1 MTETKKKVHCK
12 KEKQM
17 TKIEVL
23 RNELLSYG
31 PPCLQHDRGHAWA
44 HCICG
49 DTTLETTLEAYAQAV
64 RDEEW
69 AASRAVQDCDGIEGI
84 GKIGVCTLCPA
95 RGTRYCP

>member
-17 TKIEVL
+17 TKTEVL

-44 HCICG
+44 TCICG
-49 DTTLETTLEAYAQAV
+49 DTTLETTLESYAQAV
-64 RDEEW
+64 RDEDFAIHMAEKK
-69 AASRAVQDCDGIEGI
+69 C
-84 GKIGVCTLCPA
+84 CTGDYSSCESCPA
-95 RGTRYCP
+95 AGTRYCP

>member
-1 MTETKKKVHCK
+1 
-12 KEKQM
+12 M

-49 DTTLETTLEAYAQAV
+49 DTTLETTLGSYTQAV

-69 AASRAVQDCDGIEGI
+69 AASWAARTCDNTPDDVIPSCGH
-84 GKIGVCTLCPA
+84 CPA
-95 RGTRYCP
+95 HGTRYCHD